1 MEHRV
6 NAMEQQTYKADAEIY
21 EVLEREI
28 IDLTIRPGSL
38 LSENPLCAR
47 FGAPRSLIRVVLQ
60 RLQENGLVK
69 IVPYKGTTVTRLNR
83 EIVEELIYER
93 TAVEARV
100 LRDFSP
106 KCTPEQRA
114 LIRKRAAAYEELAHA
129 EHPDF
134 NRLYEAD
141 RLLHETWFAA
151 MGKMY
156 LWRTLQSAHADY
168 SRFRMLDT
176 MTSGGL
182 AAPVTAEETVGAVS
196 SPRLSI
202 TKGLNPT
209 VVAENGR
216 ITYTFTI
223 QNTGNTPVTATDDVI
238 LRDTFDPVLN
248 GLTVTY
254 NGAPWTAGTQYTY
267 DGTTGLFA
275 TTAGQITVPAATYT
289 QDPVTGAWAVTPGVS
304 ELIVTGTV

>member
-1 MEHRV
+1 MPTSFQNMATLTYTGSTVNSNIVTGELREVLTAAKTAVRENYEPGGTVTYVVSLTNSGVTPLTGLTISDNFGGATLYPLAYLPGSVRYYVNGALQAAPVV
-6 NAMEQQTYKADAEIY
+6 NAGPPMTVTGITVPAGGSTLVIY
-21 EVLEREI
+21 ETEVTRYA
-28 IDLTIRPGSL
+28 
-38 LSENPLCAR
+38 PLA
-47 FGAPRSLIRVVLQ
+47 AESSVV
-60 RLQENGLVK
+60 N
-69 IVPYKGTTVTRLNR
+69 TVT
-83 EIVEELIYER
+83 V
-93 TAVEARV
+93 T
-100 LRDFSP
+100 
-106 KCTPEQRA
+106 
-114 LIRKRAAAYEELAHA
+114 
-129 EHPDF
+129 
-134 NRLYEAD
+134 
-141 RLLHETWFAA
+141 
-151 MGKMY
+151 G
-156 LWRTLQSAHADY
+156 
-168 SRFRMLDT
+168 
-176 MTSGGL
+176 GGL

-304 ELIVTGTV
+304 ELIVTGTA

>member
-1 MEHRV
+1 
-6 NAMEQQTYKADAEIY
+6 
-21 EVLEREI
+21 
-28 IDLTIRPGSL
+28 
-38 LSENPLCAR
+38 
-47 FGAPRSLIRVVLQ
+47 
-60 RLQENGLVK
+60 
-69 IVPYKGTTVTRLNR
+69 
-83 EIVEELIYER
+83 
-93 TAVEARV
+93 
-100 LRDFSP
+100 
-106 KCTPEQRA
+106 
-114 LIRKRAAAYEELAHA
+114 
-129 EHPDF
+129 
-134 NRLYEAD
+134 
-141 RLLHETWFAA
+141 
-151 MGKMY
+151 
-156 LWRTLQSAHADY
+156 
-168 SRFRMLDT
+168 
-176 MTSGGL
+176 MTGGGL
-182 AAPVTAEETVGAVS
+182 AAPVTAEETVGVVS
-196 SPRLSI
+196 SPTLSI

>member
-1 MEHRV
+1 
-6 NAMEQQTYKADAEIY
+6 MEQQTYKTDAAIY
-21 EVLEREI
+21 DVLEREI
-28 IDLTIRPGSL
+28 IDLTIRPGSS
-38 LSENPLCAR
+38 LSENPLCTR

-60 RLQENGLVK
+60 KLQENGLVK

-100 LRDFSP
+100 LRNFSP
-106 KCTPEQRA
+106 RCTPEQRA
-114 LIRKRAAAYEELAHA
+114 LIRKRAAAYEALAHA

-156 LWRTLQSAHADY
+156 LWRTLQNAHADY

-182 AAPVTAEETVGAVS
+182 AEVIADHRSLLDAIERCDLAAFEPLVEKHLYGGIRRLGSKLTEEYADYFE
-196 SPRLSI
+196 PE
-202 TKGLNPT
+202 K
-209 VVAENGR
+209 
-216 ITYTFTI
+216 
-223 QNTGNTPVTATDDVI
+223 
-238 LRDTFDPVLN
+238 
-248 GLTVTY
+248 
-254 NGAPWTAGTQYTY
+254 
-267 DGTTGLFA
+267 
-275 TTAGQITVPAATYT
+275 
-289 QDPVTGAWAVTPGVS
+289 
-304 ELIVTGTV
+304 

>member
-1 MEHRV
+1 MPTSFQNMATLPYTGGTVNSNIVTGELREVLTAAKTAVRENYEPGGTVTYVVSLTNSGVTPLTGLTISDNLGGYAFGGATLYPLAYLPGSVRYYVNGALQAAPVV
-6 NAMEQQTYKADAEIY
+6 NAGPPMTVTGITVPAGGSALVIY
-21 EVLEREI
+21 ETE
-28 IDLTIRPGSL
+28 
-38 LSENPLCAR
+38 
-47 FGAPRSLIRVVLQ
+47 
-60 RLQENGLVK
+60 
-69 IVPYKGTTVTRLNR
+69 VTRYAPLAA
-83 EIVEELIYER
+83 ESSIVNTI
-93 TAVEARV
+93 TV
-100 LRDFSP
+100 P
-106 KCTPEQRA
+106 
-114 LIRKRAAAYEELAHA
+114 
-129 EHPDF
+129 
-134 NRLYEAD
+134 
-141 RLLHETWFAA
+141 
-151 MGKMY
+151 
-156 LWRTLQSAHADY
+156 
-168 SRFRMLDT
+168 
-176 MTSGGL
+176 SGGL

-254 NGAPWTAGTQYTY
+254 NGAPWTAGTQNTY